1 MRHETMPPARS
12 AGAVHDDRVTGA
24 AGGALVLNIDREGR
38 NAMLDRRS
46 FILFAGA
53 ALAASGVRAEMPR
66 PVNTLGSSDG
76 LAIRGYDPVAYFR
89 KGGPQLG
96 TPEFSVVLRGATWR
110 FASAEHKA
118 LFEADPAR
126 YLPAYGGFCAYG
138 TSRGYLVKIEP
149 EAWSIVDGRLYLNY
163 DLDVRKTWLGD
174 HARFIAKADR
184 NWPGLNATHIQ

>member
-1 MRHETMPPARS
+1 
-12 AGAVHDDRVTGA
+12 
-24 AGGALVLNIDREGR
+24 
-38 NAMLDRRS
+38 MLDRRS
-46 FILFAGA
+46 FIGLATAMLAGGGA
-53 ALAASGVRAEMPR
+53 KAEVPR
-66 PVNTLGSSDG
+66 PINTLGSPGG

-89 KGGPQLG
+89 DGGPRPG
-96 TPEFSVVLRGATWR
+96 KPEFSVRHGGATWR

-163 DLDVRKTWLGD
+163 DLGVRRTWLGRTRTYI
-174 HARFIAKADR
+174 ARADG
-184 NWPGLNATHIQ
+184 NWPRLKTRDIR

>member
-12 AGAVHDDRVTGA
+12 AAHDDRVTGT
-24 AGGALVLNIDREGR
+24 AGSALVLNSDREGR

-46 FILFAGA
+46 FILLAGVV
-53 ALAASGVRAEMPR
+53 LAAPGVRADMPR
-66 PVNTLGSSDG
+66 PVNTLGSSDRV
-76 LAIRGYDPVAYFR
+76 AIRGYDPVAYFR
-89 KGGPQLG
+89 DGGPRPG
-96 TPEFSVVLRGATWR
+96 KPEFSVVVRGATWR

-149 EAWSIVDGRLYLNY
+149 EAWSIVDGKLYLNY
-163 DLDVRKTWLGD
+163 NRDVRKTWLSDPAG
-174 HARFIAKADR
+174 FIAQADR
-184 NWPGLNATHIQ
+184 HWPQLNAAHIQ